1 MYLKISFEVVFLFR
15 NNSSSSFGPIV
26 HALQAGWQEKRS
38 VKEMPFATKP
48 ECNEQKAKER
58 WWIQHAEKSRDRKIA
73 AGRKILAYIKHCNRN
88 LGRARG
94 KCPEIVIV
102 HIYYET
108 FRLYNLISKQI

>member
-1 MYLKISFEVVFLFR
+1 M
-15 NNSSSSFGPIV
+15 

>member
-1 MYLKISFEVVFLFR
+1 MIHVLAPLCLPFKQDGKR
-15 NNSSSSFGPIV
+15 
-26 HALQAGWQEKRS
+26 KRS

-102 HIYYET
+102 YLLRN
-108 FRLYNLISKQI
+108 F